1 MEERQTEN
9 RRMFWRVIRRMVFAN
24 RGRLLVIL
32 LALGAGAAVTAA
44 LLNLELDARR
54 RITSEFRSF
63 GANVLIM
70 PKPAAAAN
78 ARSDDTFDAAVYDGI
93 PEHNGGDRVEKAAL
107 LYGIARASVASFS
120 GNSTA
125 RSGEELVIVGYKYY
139 GSDLSDIFGNA
150 TVLEAATPTS
160 ADHAEVSMEFSKL
173 LEKGKQDTVATE
185 GPAVRPGFA
194 GLTGCLAGEK
204 LASRLGARVGEW
216 LHLQANS
223 VEAYCRIASVRRT
236 GGPEDSQ
243 LFLGLDVASRLLE
256 KEGRLSTVA
265 MRVPGNSGSVTGF
278 IEDLEARFITLKV
291 TPVRQ
296 FTENEAKLYG
306 KISGV
311 LTATVFLVL
320 LLTALCVMAAMTNI
334 AAERKNDVGL
344 MKAIGGSVRR
354 VLRIFLAEA
363 ALLGLAAGLF
373 GAATG
378 MALSIGLGKAVFG
391 VAAEPR
397 LVVYPVSV
405 VLTVV
410 VAILAAYPLR
420 QLANIRPA
428 SVFRGE
434 E

>member
-1 MEERQTEN
+1 MEERRTEN
-9 RRMFWRVIRRMVFAN
+9 RHMFWRVIRRMVFAN
-24 RGRLLVIL
+24 HGRLLVIL

-44 LLNLELDARR
+44 LLNLEVDAKR

-63 GANVLIM
+63 GANVLIV
-70 PKPAAAAN
+70 PGPEAVAADSRAKE
-78 ARSDDTFDAAVYDGI
+78 TFDAAVYDKI
-93 PEHNGGDRVEKAAL
+93 PQHNGRDPVEQAAL
-107 LYGIARASVASFS
+107 LYGVAQASVESPPAISS
-120 GNSTA
+120 MK
-125 RSGEELVIVGYKYY
+125 SGEPIVIVGYRYY
-139 GSDLSDIFGNA
+139 GSDLSDLFGNA
-150 TVLEAATPTS
+150 KVLEGAAVIS
-160 ADHAEVSMEFSKL
+160 EDESEASKL
-173 LEKGKQDTVATE
+173 SETLKRQFSTTG
-185 GPAVRPGFA
+185 PGFV
-194 GLTGCLAGEK
+194 GMTGCLAGEK
-204 LASRLGARVGEW
+204 LAVRLKTGAGQW
-216 LHLQANS
+216 LHLKANAL
-223 VEAYCRIASVRRT
+223 EAYCRILSVRRT

-243 LFLGLDVASRLLE
+243 LFLGLDVAWRLLE

-265 MRVPGNSGSVTGF
+265 LRVPGNASSVNGF
-278 IEDLEARFITLKV
+278 VHDLQASLTALRI

-320 LLTALCVMAAMTNI
+320 ILTALCVMAAMTNI

-344 MKAIGGSVRR
+344 MKAIGGSVGR

-363 ALLGLAAGLF
+363 ALLGLAAGLI

-391 VAAEPR
+391 VASEPR

-405 VLTVV
+405 ALTVV

-420 QLANIRPA
+420 RLVNIRPA

-434 E
+434 P

>member
-9 RRMFWRVIRRMVFAN
+9 RRMFRRVIRRMVFAN

-32 LALGAGAAVTAA
+32 LALGSGAAVTAA
-44 LLNLELDARR
+44 LLNLEVDAKR
-54 RITSEFRSF
+54 RIASEFRSF
-63 GANVLIM
+63 GANVLIV
-70 PKPAAAAN
+70 PGPEAAAADSR
-78 ARSDDTFDAAVYDGI
+78 AKETFDAAVYDQI
-93 PEHNGGDRVEKAAL
+93 PKHNGRDPVEKAAL
-107 LYGIARASVASFS
+107 LYGVARASVESPP
-120 GNSTA
+120 GNSSVK
-125 RSGEELVIVGYKYY
+125 SGEPIVIVGYRYY
-139 GSDLSDIFGNA
+139 GSDLSDFFGSA
-150 TVLEAATPTS
+150 KVLEATALIPKDES
-160 ADHAEVSMEFSKL
+160 EASKL
-173 LEKGKQDTVATE
+173 SETLKRQTATG
-185 GPAVRPGFA
+185 GPGSLGMA
-194 GLTGCLAGEK
+194 GCLAGEK
-204 LASRLGARVGEW
+204 LAVRLKIGAGQW
-216 LHLQANS
+216 LHLKANS
-223 VEAYCRIASVRRT
+223 LEAFCRIASVRST

-243 LFLGLDVASRLLE
+243 LFLGLDVAGRLLE

-265 MRVPGNSGSVTGF
+265 VRVPGDASRVNGF
-278 IEDLEARFITLKV
+278 VHDLQASFTALRI

-320 LLTALCVMAAMTNI
+320 ILTALCVMAAMTNI

-344 MKAIGGSVRR
+344 MKAIGGSVGR

-363 ALLGLAAGLF
+363 ALLGLAAGLI

-391 VAAEPR
+391 VASEPR

-420 QLANIRPA
+420 RLVNIRPA